1 MARFAACPNA
11 FVKVSGLGQPDRPW
25 TADSNGAI
33 VRTAIEL
40 FGADRSMFGSNFPVD
55 SLCATLPD
63 ILDGMTTITA
73 PLPPAEQ
80 AAFFGETAG
89 RVYDLPPTPLG
100 EA

>member
-11 FVKVSGLGQPDRPW
+11 FVKDPGLGQPGRPW
-25 TADSNGAI
+25 TADSNGTI

-40 FGADRSMFGSNFPVD
+40 FGAGRSMFGSNFPVD

-73 PLPPAEQ
+73 PLPAAEQ
-80 AAFFGETAG
+80 AAFFGETAR

-100 EA
+100 EE